1 MYNEQ
6 IEALI
11 SAALA
16 DGMLTEKEKQ
26 VLFKKAQ
33 AQGIDLDEFE
43 MVLDAR
49 LVELEKAEKAKA
61 AAAAPKSNK
70 LGDVKKCPNCG
81 AIVQSYLGACP
92 ECGYGFEDMAAN
104 LTSRK
109 LTEKLDKVAKEWD
122 DKIIAEKNDDI
133 QWELSKGKEQAL
145 AQAIMTTPLP
155 NSKADLFE
163 FMTMTQAAFLSTSTP
178 YHSAAAYNTKYQ
190 ESLLK
195 AKSLFA
201 KDDIFSSIINEEQNI
216 QIKYKE
222 IHKKQPKVAGM
233 SPTSKQMRNFG
244 LGCLGFIVLYFIIC
258 GIVVAFF

>member
-26 VLFKKAQ
+26 ILFKKAQ
-33 AQGIDLDEFE
+33 SQGIDLDEFE

-49 LVELEKAEKAKA
+49 LVELEKLEKAKA
-61 AAAAPKSNK
+61 AASAPKSNK
-70 LGDVKKCPNCG
+70 VGDVKKCPNCG

-92 ECGYGFEDMAAN
+92 ECGYGFEEMTAN

-109 LTEKLDKVAKEWD
+109 LAEKLDKIAKEWD
-122 DKIIAEKNDDI
+122 DKISAQTNEDEKWAL
-133 QWELSKGKEQAL
+133 QKGKEQAL

-155 NSKADLFE
+155 NTKADLFE

-201 KDDIFSSIINEEQNI
+201 RDDIFSSIINEEQNV
-216 QIKYKE
+216 QTKYLK
-222 IHKKQPKVAGM
+222 IHKKQPKV
-233 SPTSKQMRNFG
+233 G
-244 LGCLGFIVLYFIIC
+244 LKPETKVILSLVGFIVAAFTLL
-258 GIVVAFF
+258 GILTALGIM